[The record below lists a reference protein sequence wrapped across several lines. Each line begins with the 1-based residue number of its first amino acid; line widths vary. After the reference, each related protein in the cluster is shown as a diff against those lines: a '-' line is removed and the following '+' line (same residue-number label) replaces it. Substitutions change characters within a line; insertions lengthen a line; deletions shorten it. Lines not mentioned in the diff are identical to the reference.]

1 MKSRLRRER
10 GALQAEGIPSR
21 SVGVCEKAERLHE
34 KVFAAE
40 IARLEGKGKVRG
52 AGVGRVEQRFR
63 PRHAG
68 RDGFADAQRAHA
80 KAGHDRA
87 GGFAPATR
95 MRLTPVSTS
104 AAAMSASARSIMA
117 PAASL
122 PKRACVAATLS
133 GEAVE

>member
-1 MKSRLRRER
+1 MLEIQDLHVSVHGTPGAMVSPMRSARTPRRDTTAPEVS
-10 GALQAEGIPSR
+10 P
-21 SVGVCEKAERLHE
+21 
-34 KVFAAE
+34 
-40 IARLEGKGKVRG
+40 
-52 AGVGRVEQRFR
+52 
-63 PRHAG
+63 
-68 RDGFADAQRAHA
+68 
-80 KAGHDRA
+80 
-87 GGFAPATR
+87 PATR

>member
-1 MKSRLRRER
+1 MKKSSPPKLPDLRARAR
-10 GALQAEGIPSR
+10 CGASGWAGLSSVSVHGTPGAMVSPMR
-21 SVGVCEKAERLHE
+21 S
-34 KVFAAE
+34 
-40 IARLEGKGKVRG
+40 ART
-52 AGVGRVEQRFR
+52 
-63 PRHAG
+63 PR
-68 RDGFADAQRAHA
+68 RDTTAPEVSP
-80 KAGHDRA
+80 
-87 GGFAPATR
+87 PATR